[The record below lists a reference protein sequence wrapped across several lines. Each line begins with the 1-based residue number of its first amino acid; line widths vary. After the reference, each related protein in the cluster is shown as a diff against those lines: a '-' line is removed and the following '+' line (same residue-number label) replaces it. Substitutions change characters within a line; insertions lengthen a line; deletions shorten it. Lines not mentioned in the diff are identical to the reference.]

1 MTKAITAL
9 LAALLLASGI
19 RAAAADALKIGIAA
33 PLSGP
38 FQILGGQVADGA
50 RAAASAV
57 SGASRPDMVAAD
69 DRCTAEGGSAAAN
82 AFAAQKVDVVVGF
95 LCSEALEAAVP
106 ILQQAHIPVITPG
119 VRAPTLTEERADSRP
134 PVFRLQPRPGME
146 AEAAA
151 DILGKLWSERLFA
164 IVDDGTIYGRDLAET
179 VRLDLEQKGLKSVF
193 DDTYRPG
200 LDNQSSLVIRLKR
213 AGATAAFVGGQRDD
227 VAVIGRDAVRLNVPL
242 EVAGGEALR
251 AAPGTVDLQPGTL
264 MIAPP
269 LAETLPSAA
278 AAVATIGKAGAVAEG
293 YAVPAYA
300 AVEIA
305 EQAAQQAATSS
316 SALADVLAGTEFSTA
331 LGPVRF
337 GKDGSRTGNPYQ
349 LYRYDG
355 QEFAK
360 VED

>member
-9 LAALLLASGI
+9 LAALLLATGM
-19 RAAAADALKIGIAA
+19 RAAAADALKIGIVA

-38 FQILGGQVADGA
+38 FQLLGGQVADGA

-57 SGASRPDMVAAD
+57 SGTLQPDIVAAD
-69 DRCTAEGGSAAAN
+69 DQCTAEGGTAAAN
-82 AFAAQKVDVVVGF
+82 AFAARKVDVVVGF

-119 VRAPTLTEERADSRP
+119 VRAPTLTEERAESRP
-134 PVFRLQPRPGME
+134 PVFRIQPGPGME

-151 DILGKLWSERLFA
+151 DILAKLWRERLFA

-179 VRLDLEQKGLKSVF
+179 VRLDLEQKSLKSVF

-200 LDNQSSLVIRLKR
+200 LDNQASLVIRLKR
-213 AGATAAFVGGQRDD
+213 AGATAVFVGGQRDD
-227 VAVIGRDAVRLNVPL
+227 VAVIGHDAARLNVPL

-251 AAPGTVDLQPGTL
+251 AAPGTVDLQAGTL

-278 AAVATIGKAGAVAEG
+278 AAVAAIEKAGSVAEG
-293 YAVPAYA
+293 YAVPAFA

-305 EQAAQQAATSS
+305 EQAAQKASASKGALSDILAA
-316 SALADVLAGTEFSTA
+316 AEFPTA

-355 QEFAK
+355 QDFVKAEN
-360 VED
+360 